1 MNLIP
6 MVIEKTT
13 YGERAYDIFSRLLRE
28 RIVMIG
34 GEITDPVASL
44 TIAQLLFLESE
55 DPNKD
60 IHLYIDSMGGIV
72 PSGLAIYDTIQ
83 YIKPDVSTIC
93 MGMAASL
100 AALLLAAG
108 AKGKRYSLPHARIL
122 IHQPMSGVSG
132 QAADIAIHAQ
142 EIVKVRNELNEI
154 LSFHTGNPIEKIA
167 KDTDRNFWMSAEE
180 AKEYGIIDK
189 VISKRTDLRP
199 KAEQPQADKK

>member
-1 MNLIP
+1 